1 MRKKGL
7 LIVLS
12 GPSGVGKGA
21 ISKQLR
27 ERDNNLW
34 YSISA
39 TTRKPRLG
47 EINGIDYYFMPKDDF
62 LEKVHNNE
70 FIEWACFCNNY
81 YGTPKTKVFEMLDRG
96 VDVILEIDIQG
107 AKKVKENFK
116 EAIFIFILPP
126 SRGEW
131 RSRILRRGTETE
143 TERELRL
150 ATGEKELKEI
160 KNYNY
165 AIVNDLLI
173 NAVRQVEIIVEA
185 EKLKVF
191 RYLEDDDNEWKF
203 ND

>member
-1 MRKKGL
+1 MKKRGL

-21 ISKQLR
+21 ISEQLR
-27 ERDNNLW
+27 ERENNLW

-47 EINGIDYYFMPKDDF
+47 EVNGVDYFFMSEEEF
-62 LEKVHNNE
+62 LEKKENEE
-70 FIEWACFCNNY
+70 FIEWARFCNNY
-81 YGTPKTKVFEMLDRG
+81 YGTPKAKVFEMLDRG

-107 AKKVKENFK
+107 AKKVRKNFE
-116 EAIFIFILPP
+116 EAVFIFILPP
-126 SRGEW
+126 SREEW
-131 RSRILRRGTETE
+131 KKRILRRGTENE
-143 TERELRL
+143 QERELRIK
-150 ATGEKELKEI
+150 TGEKELKEV

-165 AIVNDLLI
+165 AIINDLLI
-173 NAVRQVEIIVEA
+173 NAVRQVEIIVEV

-191 RYLEDDDNEWKF
+191 RYLEDDENEWKF

>member
-1 MRKKGL
+1 MKKKGF

-34 YSISA
+34 YSVSA
-39 TTRKPRLG
+39 TTRKPRQG
-47 EINGIDYYFMPKDDF
+47 EVNGVDYYFLSEDEF
-62 LEKVHNNE
+62 LKKVHNGD

-81 YGTPKTKVFEMLDRG
+81 YGTPKTKVLEMLERN

-126 SRGEW
+126 SREEW
-131 RSRILRRGTETE
+131 RHRILKRGTENDK
-143 TERELRL
+143 ERELRL
-150 ATGEKELKEI
+150 ETGEIELKELK
-160 KNYNY
+160 NYDY
-165 AIVNDLLI
+165 AIINDLLI
-173 NAVRQVEIIVEA
+173 NAVRQVEIIVEV
-185 EKLKVF
+185 EKLRVF
-191 RYLEDDDNEWKF
+191 RYLEDDENEWKF

>member
-1 MRKKGL
+1 MKKNGL

-27 ERDNNLW
+27 ERDNNIW

-47 EINGIDYYFMPKDDF
+47 EVNGVDYYFMSEEEF
-62 LEKVHNNE
+62 LKKVHNNE

-81 YGTPKTKVFEMLDRG
+81 YGTPKTKVSEMLDRN

-107 AKKVKENFK
+107 AKKVKESFK

-126 SRGEW
+126 SRAEW
-131 RSRILRRGTETE
+131 RNRMLKRGTESDK
-143 TERELRL
+143 ERELRL
-150 ATGEKELKEI
+150 ETGEMELKELI
-160 KNYNY
+160 NYDY
-165 AIVNDLLI
+165 AIINDLLI
-173 NAVRQVEIIVEA
+173 NAVRQVEIIVEV

-191 RYLEDDDNEWKF
+191 RYLEDDKNEWKF